1 MKASEELTANPG
13 VGKARHFMPAIRIPS
28 VSVTWSGTGSGAQAV
43 GSPRRPCPKEIHIRG
58 AFSEPMTDANRR
70 SFLTTVPKDVQNAD
84 FSWTVRMSAGQ
95 TKSDVQHPTRGD
107 FASAVYGCPHSE
119 RYRLKEHVER
129 IGGGMTMV
137 QTSAEPEYVPPG
149 PGSWTIDTVH
159 FPRPVTRYFSD
170 THPEPFARGFHEY
183 CAYYGS
189 LLGDI
194 EIAYVNGLSYGR
206 RSPVAPEEVPQRLAR
221 AEEVWR
227 EKAWRRQL
235 AEWDEEFKP
244 ASIRKHRELQAIDP
258 DLMSDS
264 ELSAYLERCRD
275 NHAEMIYQ
283 HMRFT
288 GAAMIALGDLLAH
301 AKDWT
306 DRPLSE
312 LIGMMRGAAP
322 VSAGSSEE
330 MQRMLAA
337 IRATPAARELLERDD
352 QPDAPRR
359 LEALC
364 TSGGVGAAVRDYV
377 DLIGCRLLDGF
388 DIGGRYALELPD
400 ALLRAIRALV
410 EDERGA
416 DALPEVAA
424 QTAAIRDEVP
434 DDHRAQFDELLGE
447 ARLMYRLR
455 DERGVYSDIWAAGL
469 MRRAAMAA
477 GRRLSR
483 AGRIEDPEH
492 IVDASLL
499 EMQALLAGASEPAS
513 AELAQ
518 RYDWRTTHDA
528 KAAPKVLGDA
538 PAPRPDR
545 RDLPPAASRVMRAM
559 ALTAGQIH
567 TQSREEHGERVI
579 RGLPASGGVYEGP
592 VCRVAGPAD
601 FDRIARG
608 DVLLTE
614 TTSEAFN
621 ILLPLLGAIV
631 TDAGGLLSHPAIVAR
646 EYGIPGVV
654 GTRDATAHIPDGG
667 RVRVDGA
674 AGVVTILG

>member
-1 MKASEELTANPG
+1 
-13 VGKARHFMPAIRIPS
+13 
-28 VSVTWSGTGSGAQAV
+28 
-43 GSPRRPCPKEIHIRG
+43 
-58 AFSEPMTDANRR
+58 
-70 SFLTTVPKDVQNAD
+70 
-84 FSWTVRMSAGQ
+84 
-95 TKSDVQHPTRGD
+95 
-107 FASAVYGCPHSE
+107 
-119 RYRLKEHVER
+119 
-129 IGGGMTMV
+129 MTMA
-137 QTSAEPEYVPPG
+137 QTSAELVFDPPG

-159 FPRPVTRYFSD
+159 FPRPVTRYFTE

-194 EIAYVNGLSYGR
+194 EITYVNGFSYAR

-221 AEEVWR
+221 AEEVWP
-227 EKAWRRQL
+227 EKVWRRQL
-235 AEWDEEFKP
+235 ADWDDEFKP
-244 ASIRKHRELQAIDP
+244 ASIQKHRELQAIDP
-258 DLMSDS
+258 AILSDG

-275 NHAEMIYQ
+275 NHVEMIYQ

-288 GAAMIALGDLLAH
+288 GAAMIAVGDLLAH

-306 DRPLSE
+306 GRPVSE

-322 VSAGSSEE
+322 VSAGASEE
-330 MQRMLAA
+330 MQRMVAA
-337 IRATPAARELLERDD
+337 IRATPAAREMLEREDES
-352 QPDAPRR
+352 DAPQR
-359 LEALC
+359 LEVLYGGG
-364 TSGGVGAAVRDYV
+364 GGVGAAVRDYV
-377 DLIGCRLLDGF
+377 DLVGCRLLDGF
-388 DIGGRYALELPD
+388 DIGGRYALELPG

-410 EDERGA
+410 EDERGGEA
-416 DALPEVAA
+416 TTEVAA
-424 QTAAIRDEVP
+424 QIAGVRDRVP
-434 DDHRAQFDELLGE
+434 DDDRAQFDELLTE

-477 GRRLSR
+477 GRRLAR

-492 IVDASLL
+492 IVDASLV
-499 EMQALLAGASEPAS
+499 EMQALLAGGSEPAS

-518 RYDWRTTHDA
+518 RYGWRTSHDA
-528 KAAPKVLGDA
+528 KAAPKVLGD
-538 PAPRPDR
+538 PPPPRPDR
-545 RDLPPAASRVMRAM
+545 SDLPPAASRVMRAM

-567 TQSREEHGERVI
+567 TQSKEEHGERVI

-592 VCRVAGPAD
+592 VRRVAGPAD

-654 GTRDATAHIPDGG
+654 GTRDATARISDGS
-667 RVRVDGA
+667 RVRIDGA
-674 AGVVTILG
+674 AGVVTILE

>member
-1 MKASEELTANPG
+1 
-13 VGKARHFMPAIRIPS
+13 
-28 VSVTWSGTGSGAQAV
+28 
-43 GSPRRPCPKEIHIRG
+43 
-58 AFSEPMTDANRR
+58 
-70 SFLTTVPKDVQNAD
+70 
-84 FSWTVRMSAGQ
+84 
-95 TKSDVQHPTRGD
+95 
-107 FASAVYGCPHSE
+107 
-119 RYRLKEHVER
+119 
-129 IGGGMTMV
+129 MV
-137 QTSAEPEYVPPG
+137 QTSAEPVYDPPG

-189 LLGDI
+189 MLGDI
-194 EIAYVNGLSYGR
+194 EIAYVNGLSYAR

-227 EKAWRRQL
+227 EKAWRQQL
-235 AEWDEEFKP
+235 AEWDEQFKP
-244 ASIRKHRELQAIDP
+244 ASTRKHRELQSIDP
-258 DLMSDS
+258 DLLSDD

-275 NHAEMIYQ
+275 NHSEMIYQ

-306 DRPLSE
+306 GKPVSE

-322 VSAGSSEE
+322 VSAGGSEE
-330 MQRMLAA
+330 MRRMVTAL
-337 IRATPAARELLERDD
+337 RATPAARELLERDD
-352 QPDAPRR
+352 QDDAPQR

-364 TSGGVGAAVRDYV
+364 ATSGGVGATVRNYV
-377 DLIGCRLLDGF
+377 DLVGCRLLDGF

-410 EDERGA
+410 EDERGDEA
-416 DALPEVAA
+416 TAEVDA
-424 QTAAIRDEVP
+424 QTAAVRDEVP
-434 DDHRAQFDELLGE
+434 EEHRAQFDELLAE
-447 ARLMYRLR
+447 ARLMYRIR

-483 AGRIEDPEH
+483 SGRIEDPEH
-492 IVDASLL
+492 IVDASLA
-499 EMQALLAGASEPAS
+499 EMQALLAGGSEPAS
-513 AELAQ
+513 DELAR
-518 RYDWRTTHDA
+518 RYGWRTTHDA

-538 PAPRPDR
+538 PPPRPNR
-545 RDLPPAASRVMRAM
+545 SDLPPAASRVMRAM

-567 TQSREEHGERVI
+567 TQSKEEHGERVI

-592 VCRVAGPAD
+592 VRRVAGPAD

-654 GTRDATAHIPDGG
+654 GTRDATSRIPDGS
-667 RVRVDGA
+667 RVQIDGA
-674 AGVVTILG
+674 AGVVTILE